1 MDDPGRFAGAL
12 SVGGA
17 VPRGHTPLHR
27 LTEARRLP
35 VFLAVGRDSRLYSPD
50 AACDDLR
57 LLHAAGM
64 SIILRQYPC
73 GQELTQQM
81 LRDVDRWIMEQI
93 TLSAQR

>member
-1 MDDPGRFAGAL
+1 VL
-12 SVGGA
+12 SICGGF
-17 VPRGHTPLHR
+17 PRGRTPFQR

-35 VFLAVGRDSRLYSPD
+35 VFLAVGRDSCAYPPD
-50 AACDDLR
+50 TACEDLR

-73 GQELTQQM
+73 GQQLSEQM

-93 TLSAQR
+93 TLAAEG